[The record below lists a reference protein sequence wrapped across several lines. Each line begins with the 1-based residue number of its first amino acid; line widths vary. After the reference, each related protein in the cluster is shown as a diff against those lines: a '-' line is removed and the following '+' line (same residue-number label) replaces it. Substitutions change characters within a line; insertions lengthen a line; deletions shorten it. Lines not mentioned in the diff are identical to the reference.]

1 MSDLGESSDLNR
13 GGGHK
18 YIPVQTRGLAYLYKL
33 VNLIPFNA
41 TVEFACNSVPVA
53 SAGWPPIA
61 VLRCKMRS
69 LLAVAVLLTML
80 VTLSTAQTPCKFQRL
95 QPNALLVEA

>member
-1 MSDLGESSDLNR
+1 MISIEGAGTSIYPSRLEVW
-13 GGGHK
+13 
-18 YIPVQTRGLAYLYKL
+18 YIYKL
-33 VNLIPFNA
+33 VNLMPFNA

-61 VLRCKMRS
+61 VLKCKMRS

-80 VTLSTAQTPCKFQRL
+80 VTLSTAQLLCKFQRL
-95 QPNALLVEA
+95 